1 MANIYV
7 RLGDKEKAFFWF
19 EKVFE
24 QRDPFVLQFK
34 VEPAFDPLR
43 DDPRYAAL
51 LRKIG
56 LEP

>member
-1 MANIYV
+1 M
-7 RLGDKEKAFFWF
+7 
-19 EKVFE
+19 
-24 QRDPFVLQFK
+24 LQFK

-51 LRKIG
+51 LHKIG